1 MDSPDRRPL
10 WEFLVT
16 PYLLILM
23 VLVRILAFIAPYAYE
38 VTFTVSVLT
47 EEQMRELEE
56 YDDDYDD

>member
-1 MDSPDRRPL
+1 MDSPYRRPL

-47 EEQMRELEE
+47 EDEMRELEE